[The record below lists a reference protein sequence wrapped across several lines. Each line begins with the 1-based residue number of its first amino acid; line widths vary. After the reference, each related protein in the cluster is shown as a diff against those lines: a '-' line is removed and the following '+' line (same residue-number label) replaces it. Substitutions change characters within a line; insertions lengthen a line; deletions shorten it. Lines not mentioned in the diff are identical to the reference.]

1 MNKSIWKKLADVF
14 KAEEEAEK
22 ALPSPI
28 AMFCEKL
35 GDALKSYG
43 GVELPPEHPAHALKA
58 LHKEMSDF
66 LASAPA
72 DDVPAES
79 EPAEGAPAESAEGA
93 PAEPAEEPAWKS
105 EKAELAKRE
114 MDLAKKLADTEA
126 VLKAERDQNAL
137 AGMVN
142 VLKSLRGVS
151 VNPEGDAPIFK
162 RLSEVDKDAYTRM
175 MEILNGADAVS
186 ALAEKL
192 EKDLGSPLPGD
203 KQSGNNAWALIEAEA
218 AALVTKGEN
227 GVTKAQA
234 IDIVMK
240 KRPDLVKQHYAETS
254 AQ

>member
-1 MNKSIWKKLADVF
+1 MNKSIWKKLAELF

-35 GDALKSYG
+35 GEALKSYG
-43 GVELPPEHPAHALKA
+43 EVELPPEHPAHALKA

-66 LASAPA
+66 LAAAPA
-72 DDVPAES
+72 DDVPAEPA
-79 EPAEGAPAESAEGA
+79 PAEGATAGK
-93 PAEPAEEPAWKS
+93 PAEEPAWKS
-105 EKAELAKRE
+105 EKEGLAKRE
-114 MDLAKKLADTEA
+114 VDLAKKLADTEA
-126 VLKAERDQNAL
+126 ILKAERDEHAL
-137 AGMVN
+137 AGMVT
-142 VLKSLRGVS
+142 VLKSLKGVS

-162 RLSEVDKDAYTRM
+162 RLSEVDKAAYSRM
-175 MEILNGADAVS
+175 MEILNGAAAVS

-192 EKDLGSPLPGD
+192 GKDLGSPLPGD
-203 KQSGNNAWALIEAEA
+203 KQSANTAWMQIEAEA
-218 AALVTKGEN
+218 DALVGKGETK
-227 GVTKAQA
+227 VTKAQA